1 MRLGDIAQRLQGRLD
16 GDPAQADIDIIRVAG
31 IDRAQSGDLTFVSN
45 PKYISHLEGTQA
57 SAVIVSPKVT
67 VPATVR
73 AAILRCDNPYL
84 AFAQAVGLFV
94 QTARPAVGVDR
105 HAAVAPDAVIGE
117 GVSVGAFVT
126 VGAGARIGARSIVY
140 PNVVIGPG
148 ATLGEDCVIH
158 SQVSIRE
165 RIVIGARVV
174 ILDGAVIG
182 SDGFGFVTMPDKTHV
197 KIPQHGDVVIEDD
210 VEIGASTTID
220 RPAVGETRIKS
231 GTKIDNLVQIAHG
244 VTIGHRVRFAAQVGI
259 DRKSTRLNS
268 SHVALSRMPSSA

>member
-67 VPATVR
+67 VPTTVR

-126 VGAGARIGARSIVY
+126 VGAVRCYVPLAAMGDPAPTRARDAL
-140 PNVVIGPG
+140 
-148 ATLGEDCVIH
+148 T
-158 SQVSIRE
+158 Q
-165 RIVIGARVV
+165 
-174 ILDGAVIG
+174 
-182 SDGFGFVTMPDKTHV
+182 
-197 KIPQHGDVVIEDD
+197 
-210 VEIGASTTID
+210 
-220 RPAVGETRIKS
+220 GETRTFI
-231 GTKIDNLVQIAHG
+231 GTAKA
-244 VTIGHRVRFAAQVGI
+244 
-259 DRKSTRLNS
+259 SNS
-268 SHVALSRMPSSA
+268 SAEYAIIIARPPST